1 MNAGKTFFDLTL
13 AESVPAGSRYVVE
26 MGDGSGTKSVT
37 HEKVVKSVG
46 DSLPLGDVK
55 NLQTIAKDNFVNAI
69 NEIKQKSESGGS
81 SIDDSKIG
89 DLSSLTTTAKDNLVN
104 ATNELDEKKINAS
117 AVLKTQEQV
126 EANTNPDNVAS
137 AVVVGEV
144 INNLGGLSFYEDAS
158 GKYVVGA
165 DSVPKK
171 LGSATIKSQ
180 TLSSG
185 RLGTS
190 GYTHTFVF
198 NKLSK
203 VSGITSVSAM
213 GYSSPSPNQNNNC
226 NVSISG
232 NRVTLRLAAGYNYY
246 EYTCTALEVI
256 E

>member
-1 MNAGKTFFDLTL
+1 MAFKKKTWKDRLVEFAGRRTLKRISGSADSQMVVDVTRNEGTVSQAGDAFSAANMNDL
-13 AESVPAGSRYVVE
+13 EQR
-26 MGDGSGTKSVT
+26 
-37 HEKVVKSVG
+37 
-46 DSLPLGDVK
+46 
-55 NLQTIAKDNFVNAI
+55 IADEF
-69 NEIKQKSESGGS
+69 S
-81 SIDDSKIG
+81 SI
-89 DLSSLTTTAKDNLVN
+89 N
-104 ATNELDEKKINAS
+104 
-117 AVLKTQEQV
+117 
-126 EANTNPDNVAS
+126 
-137 AVVVGEV
+137 
-144 INNLGGLSFYEDAS
+144 NNLGGLSFYEDAS

-198 NKLSK
+198 DKLSK

-232 NRVTLRLAAGYNYY
+232 NRVTLRLAAGYSYY